1 MTPVCMILRALST
14 TAADHYIDR
23 KWHTEG
29 NSGFDLLVLE
39 PTVCKAKSVT
49 YVGFDVQAMT
59 SNGSGFFLL
68 PRSSLSKTPLRL
80 ANSVGLIDPNYRG
93 NLIAALENTSDE
105 DFTLARTSRPVQL
118 ALPSLMPFDVVWST
132 EDLPAT
138 ERGAGGFGSTG
149 GTSSGTLR

>member
-14 TAADHYIDR
+14 TAVDHYVDR
-23 KWHTEG
+23 AWHTDG
-29 NSGFDLLVLE
+29 NSGFDLQVLE

-132 EDLPAT
+132 EDLPTT

-149 GTSSGTLR
+149 GTSSILR

>member
-1 MTPVCMILRALST
+1 MTPVCMILRALT
-14 TAADHYIDR
+14 TEAADYYSQR

-29 NSGFDLLVLE
+29 NSGFDLLVQE
-39 PTVCKAKSVT
+39 PTICKAKTVT

-80 ANSVGLIDPNYRG
+80 ANSVGLIDPTYRG
-93 NLIAALENTSDE
+93 NIIAALENTSDE
-105 DFTLARTSRPVQL
+105 DFVLARTSRPVQL
-118 ALPSLMPFDVVWST
+118 ALPSLMPFDVIWST

-138 ERGAGGFGSTG
+138 ERGSGGFGSTG
-149 GTSSGTLR
+149 GTSSTLH

>member
-1 MTPVCMILRALST
+1 MTPVMMILRALSSH
-14 TAADHYIDR
+14 AVDHYVDR
-23 KWHTEG
+23 KWNTEG

-39 PTVCKAKSVT
+39 PTICKAKSVT
-49 YVGFDVQAMT
+49 YVGFDIQAMT

-93 NLIAALENTSDE
+93 PIIAALENTSDE
-105 DFTLARTSRPVQL
+105 DFVLARTSRPVQL
-118 ALPSLMPFDVVWST
+118 ALPSLMQFDVIWST
-132 EDLPAT
+132 QDLPVT

-149 GTSSGTLR
+149 GTLG